1 MDFAAIPW
9 RTTRYRGVR
18 IHFYAVDQRS
28 GRALVLIEMAPGHGY
43 PRHRHR
49 GAEEVLVVQGAYRDE
64 TGDHG
69 AGQFVSYADGTVH
82 TPVAVDG
89 PQAESCVLLALAH
102 EGISLLA
109 GAN

>member
-1 MDFAAIPW
+1 MDLAAIPW
-9 RTTRYRGVR
+9 RTTRYPGIR
-18 IHFYAVDQRS
+18 IHFYAADQRS

-64 TGDHG
+64 
-69 AGQFVSYADGTVH
+69 AGEHPARQFVSYADGTVH
-82 TPVAVDG
+82 TPVALDG
-89 PQAESCVLLALAH
+89 SPEPCVLLALAH

-109 GAN
+109 GAS

>member
-1 MDFAAIPW
+1 MDLAAIPW
-9 RTTRYRGVR
+9 RTTRYPGIR
-18 IHFYAVDQRS
+18 IHFYVVDQRS

-64 TGDHG
+64 AGEHA
-69 AGQFVSYADGTVH
+69 AGQFVSYSDGTVH
-82 TPVAVDG
+82 TPVALDG
-89 PQAESCVLLALAH
+89 SPEPCVLLALAH

-109 GAN
+109 GAS